1 MTDTDGMVIDGV
13 QSTEYETVTDSLIS
27 LAVFEVAEL
36 IIFVT
41 STLKL

>member
-1 MTDTDGMVIDGV
+1 MTFTGGIFIYGV
-13 QSTEYETVTDSLIS
+13 QSTEYETVTDPLLR

>member
-1 MTDTDGMVIDGV
+1 MTETGGMVIDGV
-13 QSTEYETVTDSLIS
+13 QSTEYETVTDPLLR

-41 STLKL
+41 ST